1 MTDATMV
8 LEADGRAVDA
18 SPAALELLGVTLEQL
33 QAMPPG
39 AFSPNAPDPAE
50 AAAFRSAWEASGSP
64 GLFGEST
71 IVRTDGTHARVRFA
85 ITPHLDGRF
94 LVGLES
100 TRTPLDEEP
109 RLYTAGE
116 ILTAWRAAERQLVAL
131 EPGSAEHVA
140 AEAEIAT
147 FRERYQRLFLRA

>member
-1 MTDATMV
+1 ML

-39 AFSPNAPDPAE
+39 AFSPKAPDPAE

-71 IVRTDGTHARVRFA
+71 IVRADGTQARVRFA
-85 ITPHLDGRF
+85 ITPASRRQVHRG
-94 LVGLES
+94 
-100 TRTPLDEEP
+100 PA
-109 RLYTAGE
+109 AGA
-116 ILTAWRAAERQLVAL
+116 LQNVACAL

-140 AEAEIAT
+140 AEAEIDA
-147 FRERYQRLFLRA
+147 FRERYQRLFQRA